1 MFSLIFVLLYSIIMS
16 ATLVVIVV
24 NISVKK
30 ISIKSISIYALISY
44 LMCIAF
50 YFNRTENLLLPSL
63 TFCTCILLYINTKEL
78 IYSTIISITVDFIFA
93 ISDVV
98 VGAVTVFIFR
108 IDYKSII
115 SNETYYFIIGVFIL
129 LAAYAL
135 SKVVKVLSTKINI
148 NTYSL
153 KEYLKDNFLI
163 VIYVILGL
171 CSIYAYTIINKKLGQ
186 NFNKVI
192 LSLYIVLIA
201 GFFIFTTILTY
212 ISNKSIKN
220 RLENQHKQQEY
231 EQLKEYTNM
240 LETVSNDLRKFKHD
254 YLNILGTIG
263 GYIEAENIAD
273 LKSFY
278 KNELL
283 PESKVI
289 LDKNKNLNVLQHIK
303 IISLKGLISSK
314 IIAAQAKGIETNI
327 QIVDDIENLPINLID
342 ICRIIGILMDNAIE
356 AAEMTEGKK
365 INLMLLKEKE
375 STTFFIGNTCLE
387 DTPPVSKTYEKDF
400 STKGNGRGLGLKI
413 IRSII
418 DEKYNNILL
427 NTKIKDNVFTQE
439 IVILNE
445 KNGS

>member
-16 ATLVVIVV
+16 ATLVVIIL
-24 NISVKK
+24 NISMKK
-30 ISIKSISIYALISY
+30 VSIKSISIYALINY
-44 LMCIAF
+44 LIYIAF

-63 TFCTCILLYINTKEL
+63 TFCTCILLYINTKDL
-78 IYSTIISITVDFIFA
+78 IYSTLISIVMDFIFA
-93 ISDVV
+93 VSDVI

-129 LAAYAL
+129 ITAYTL
-135 SKVVKVLSTKINI
+135 SKAVKILSTKINI

-153 KEYLKDNFLI
+153 KEYLRDNFLI

-212 ISNKSIKN
+212 ISNKNIKN

-263 GYIEAENIAD
+263 GYIETENITD

-278 KNELL
+278 KDELL

-327 QIVDDIENLPINLID
+327 QIVDDIESLTINLID

-356 AAEMTEGKK
+356 AAEMTESKK
-365 INLMLLKEKE
+365 ISLMIAKDKEDI
-375 STTFFIGNTCLE
+375 TFFISNSCPD
-387 DTPPVSKTYEKDF
+387 DTPPVNKIYEQDF
-400 STKGNGRGLGLKI
+400 STKGEGRGLGLKI
-413 IRSII
+413 VRNII
-418 DEKYNNILL
+418 DEKYDNILL
-427 NTKIKDNVFTQE
+427 NTKIKENVFTQE
-439 IVILNE
+439 IVIMND